1 MISSLVR
8 ASSVSLGL
16 HNLAIFRTSRISLL
30 PAFQTDDAICIT
42 VLRGNLLTILVD
54 IPSNSG
60 YVYSGISKTVNLL
73 SNGLLSRSVLF
84 EVANITVFAFT
95 LFVFLTFVL
104 VNSPLSIIVS
114 RPSWSLIG

>member
-30 PAFQTDDAICIT
+30 PAFQTEEAICIT

-73 SNGLLSRSVLF
+73 SNGLLNRSTLF
-84 EVANITVFAFT
+84 DVANIITLALTVR
-95 LFVFLTFVL
+95 VFLTLVL
-104 VNSPLSIIVS
+104 VK
-114 RPSWSLIG
+114 